1 MFGCF
6 SFELLLDK
14 QILKESKP
22 DVVSLSLV
30 AGPIKG
36 GGLIVQCVY
45 VFMCSQCV
53 YFKLMLATL

>member
-14 QILKESKP
+14 QILKESKQ

-45 VFMCSQCV
+45 VFPMCL
-53 YFKLMLATL
+53 F